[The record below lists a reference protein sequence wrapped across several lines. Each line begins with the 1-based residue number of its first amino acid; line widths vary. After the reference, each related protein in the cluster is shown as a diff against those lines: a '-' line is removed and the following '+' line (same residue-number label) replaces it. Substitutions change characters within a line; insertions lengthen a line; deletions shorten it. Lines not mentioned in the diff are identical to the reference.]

1 MNNIKKITIF
11 FISVLTLSLMLAS
24 CINKSSLIKVKVSEV
39 THSIFYAPQYV
50 AINKGFF
57 KEQGIDIELST
68 GEGADKVM
76 SAVLSGHIDI
86 GFAGPEAA
94 IYVYNEG
101 KEDYIQVF
109 AQLTKRDGSFIVSR
123 KPENNFKISDLINKT
138 ILPGRK
144 GGVPYMTFEYILKQ
158 NGINPSSDLILDSS
172 IQFSLMLGA
181 FTSGTGDYVNL
192 FEPNASILEK
202 QNRGYVVSSIGDKT
216 GEIPFTT
223 YFAKKSFINNNNEII
238 QKFTQAIYEGLK
250 WVNNNSAE
258 DIAKEIT
265 SFFPSVELDILTSS
279 IQRYKDVDVWNDT
292 TFINEESFERLQ
304 TIMTEANELDKK
316 APYNEIINN
325 YFSQKIVK

>member
-223 YFAKKSFINNNNEII
+223 YF
-238 QKFTQAIYEGLK
+238 
-250 WVNNNSAE
+250 
-258 DIAKEIT
+258 
-265 SFFPSVELDILTSS
+265 
-279 IQRYKDVDVWNDT
+279 R
-292 TFINEESFERLQ
+292 
-304 TIMTEANELDKK
+304 
-316 APYNEIINN
+316 
-325 YFSQKIVK
+325 